1 MSIRASDI
9 ARWPLPPAVSPQHK
23 VRMCLPYKQA
33 WPVMVVHNTWLHQIQ
48 HTYRFDE
55 GIDEVLR
62 HLIYTANNEPKH
74 IKKLIFKTVRC
85 LHCHVGA
92 RAGQHPKIG
101 LGTKVVP
108 SSTST
113 AAATKDDGSS
123 GSDKMLAI
131 HTFHYEWLQRVTEQC
146 NIASIEKTVR
156 IIIDYYQSRVQ
167 QQLYEQDN
175 NNSNTN
181 KASSSTRS
189 STATN
194 EKELEIF
201 GKNRQDDPRF
211 HRVLQQLN
219 NNDNGDN
226 DTNEDGETSG
236 DNDGCTNTTTT
247 DNTDVPPIT
256 TTEVVDEDP
265 AACTQEEMANAIKR
279 CQVGRNSKSYSIA
292 LHETPEEYEHRRHHE
307 IQIEQSE
314 ETKLAREKINK
325 AFMMARHDDDTA

>member
-181 KASSSTRS
+181 KASSSRS

-236 DNDGCTNTTTT
+236 DNGGCTNTTTT

>member
-181 KASSSTRS
+181 KASSSRS

-236 DNDGCTNTTTT
+236 DNGGCTNTTTT

-325 AFMMARHDDDTA
+325 AFMMARHDDGSA